1 MLLMMMTR
9 LGCLVLSVER
19 VATPALIRYKVR
31 RERGFRMRIKGRP
44 STLG

>member
-19 VATPALIRYKVR
+19 GATPALIRYKVS
-31 RERGFRMRIKGRP
+31 RERGGRVRMKG
-44 STLG
+44 